1 MAAAELVER
10 IFPLLHLADLA
21 EEVLHLTEMV
31 KLTLAVA
38 DPQDMDQVLEAAE

>member
-1 MAAAELVER
+1 MER

-38 DPQDMDQVLEAAE
+38 VADTVEMADLEKF